1 MDGLDA
7 AAVAAM
13 RPLPVSLADAI
24 NHEFRTPLASLLGHL
39 EIVRDHAELPLEVQ
53 FHLDAME
60 RAGARLSELVTTAAD
75 IAEFAEDAAAASAAF
90 SSITP
95 AARRAS

>member
-39 EIVRDHAELPLEVQ
+39 EIVRDHGDLPLEVQ

-60 RAGARLSELVTTAAD
+60 RAGTRLSELVTTAAD
-75 IAEFAEDAAAASAAF
+75 IAEFAEDPAEASVAF
-90 SSITP
+90 SSVSRE
-95 AARRAS
+95 ASRAS